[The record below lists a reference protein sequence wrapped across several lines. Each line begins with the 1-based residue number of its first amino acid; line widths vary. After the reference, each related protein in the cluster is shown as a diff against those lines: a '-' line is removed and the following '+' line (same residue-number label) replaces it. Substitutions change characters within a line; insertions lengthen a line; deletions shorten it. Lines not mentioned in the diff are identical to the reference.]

1 MSNTVTEATN
11 TLTIADLRPY
21 AMPDPVPVLPLSGWA
36 WCFLILVVLVA
47 AAWVA
52 LAVMRWRSHA
62 YRRAG
67 LRLLAELREGRR
79 QAQSKPRALPVH
91 HDINVILKRV
101 ALAAYPRERV
111 ATLSGQA
118 WLTFL
123 QKSCPKASLPE
134 SCGSLLTYPDSTD
147 HTEDDIA
154 RLFAFASDWIQ
165 GHRLP
170 GEDQTSP

>member
-52 LAVMRWRSHA
+52 LAVMRWRSRA

-67 LRLLAELREGRR
+67 LRLLQQLR
-79 QAQSKPRALPVH
+79 QAQSKPRALPVN

-101 ALAAYPRERV
+101 ALAAYPREQV
-111 ATLSGQA
+111 
-118 WLTFL
+118 
-123 QKSCPKASLPE
+123 
-134 SCGSLLTYPDSTD
+134 
-147 HTEDDIA
+147 
-154 RLFAFASDWIQ
+154 
-165 GHRLP
+165 
-170 GEDQTSP
+170 